1 MGQEGIGAGTYE
13 YEIKSTHL
21 GVIGHLETRR
31 IAGKE
36 HRGQEAAC
44 LVIPRNSRDRKMHVL
59 EHVGNSLDRGVGL
72 ETPRNSLDKNR
83 CA

>member
-1 MGQEGIGAGTYE
+1 MRSGIRSNTSGRPRKLE
-13 YEIKSTHL
+13 HL
-21 GVIGHLETRR
+21 GTRR

-44 LVIPRNSRDRKMHVL
+44 LVIPKNSRDRKMHVL
-59 EHVGNSLDRGVGL
+59 EHLGNSLDRGVGL

-83 CA
+83 SA